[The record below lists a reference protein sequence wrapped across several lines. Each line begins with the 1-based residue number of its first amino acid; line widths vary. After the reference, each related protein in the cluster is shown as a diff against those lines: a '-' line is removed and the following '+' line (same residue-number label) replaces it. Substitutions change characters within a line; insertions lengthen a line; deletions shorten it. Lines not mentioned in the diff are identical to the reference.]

1 MHKKQQKKKTS
12 KVLRTIQFPK
22 YIWIFFFQQ
31 RPTFEYLKLK
41 KKKNVFDAHKKKKN
55 RNGQTLNFKPR
66 QRNYVVTEMY

>member
-1 MHKKQQKKKTS
+1 MN
-12 KVLRTIQFPK
+12 I
-22 YIWIFFFQQ
+22 FFQQ